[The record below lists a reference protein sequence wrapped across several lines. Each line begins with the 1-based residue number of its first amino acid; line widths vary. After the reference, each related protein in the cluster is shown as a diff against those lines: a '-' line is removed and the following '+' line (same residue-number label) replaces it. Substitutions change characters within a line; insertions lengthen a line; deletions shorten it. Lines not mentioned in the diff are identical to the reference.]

1 MDAITEARLIVL
13 GLVLATVAYWAWARA
28 RDKRRQAQFAALAQS
43 FGRRAV
49 PEGEFLWRFLVAID
63 GRTFE
68 VRLQHRGRGPG
79 SKGPGSWYVVTE
91 VALQGVSDL
100 HSTDIRP
107 RMRRPQVVD
116 PHDPDFGKYFT
127 VYDAGYPLREGWLNH
142 RVRTAIAHFY
152 ALDLPLDPL
161 SIEEGRLVH
170 RSHLPV
176 QRFNGELLRDLLTRQ
191 GEVAAALEQA
201 L

>member
-1 MDAITEARLIVL
+1 MDEITEARLIVL
-13 GLVLATVAYWAWARA
+13 GLVLAAVAYWAWTRA
-28 RDKRRQAQFAALAQS
+28 RDKRRQAHFAALAQS
-43 FGRRAV
+43 FGRRPV
-49 PEGEFLWRFLVAID
+49 PEGESLWRFLIAID
-63 GRTFE
+63 SRTFE
-68 VRLQHRGRGPG
+68 VRLQHRGKRGW
-79 SKGPGSWYVVTE
+79 SVVTE

-107 RMRRPQVVD
+107 RMRRPQAVD
-116 PHDPDFGKYFT
+116 PQDPGFGKYFT

-176 QRFNGELLRDLLTRQ
+176 QRFHGDLLRDLLARQ